1 LTDPGNTL
9 VLVELPGGSVAA
21 FPLAQVL
28 AGRRRAQELG
38 LAPRGAAISAPAPP
52 GVAGHAPETTWVT
65 VERLAATSGLK
76 PAHIRASA
84 RAGLLPSRRVGRR
97 VLLPA
102 NALSIG
108 ATALPAVSESDV
120 SS

>member
-1 LTDPGNTL
+1 LTDPGNPL
-9 VLVELPGGSVAA
+9 VLVELPGGCPCLL
-21 FPLAQVL
+21 PLAQAL
-28 AGRRRAQELG
+28 AGKRLAVKLG
-38 LAPRGAAISAPAPP
+38 LAPSPLDKSAPAPP
-52 GVAGHAPETTWVT
+52 GAAGHTAEMAWVT

-97 VLLPA
+97 LLLPA